1 MHMTVSVYHFQN
13 KMQMASFLKGG
24 GLDVSEIL
32 TPPKKTNPPISKIL
46 IHGGRG

>member
-24 GLDVSEIL
+24 GGLDVSEIL
-32 TPPKKTNPPISKIL
+32 TPQKN
-46 IHGGRG
+46 